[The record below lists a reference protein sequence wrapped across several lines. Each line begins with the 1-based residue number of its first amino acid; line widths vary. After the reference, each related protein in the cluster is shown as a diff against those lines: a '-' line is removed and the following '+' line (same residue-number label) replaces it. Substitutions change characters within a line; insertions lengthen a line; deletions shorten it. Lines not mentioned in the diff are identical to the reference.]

1 MLDAL
6 LVLGSVWGYRSFRPG
21 QAEAIDAWR
30 AGHDV
35 QVLMPT
41 GGGKSLCYQVP
52 AVLDHKAGPTLCVS
66 PLVALMEDQVA
77 ALSDKGVPAAC
88 LHRGMP
94 TETKRRIEARLRDHA
109 LIYAS
114 PERLKSARFRR
125 RLREAGVHRVAI
137 DEAHCISAWGHDFRP
152 DYRNL
157 GVLKEELGAPVMA
170 LTATATPRV
179 MADIRDS
186 LGLVDPVVVRRGFE
200 RENLS
205 FEVEHVRG
213 DRARTA
219 RIIGLLHDTDL
230 ADGRAIVYA
239 ATRKRVVALAQ
250 DVRSAGIQVGWYHAG
265 RTDGARAKAQDDFAV
280 GKTRVLVATTAFGMG
295 VDLPDVRL
303 VAHAQA
309 PGSLEGYYQQAGRA
323 GRDGQP
329 ARAVLLYSASD
340 AVTQKR
346 LRRGSDD
353 PGAEAGWKA
362 LQGYVFG
369 TRCRQALL
377 VEHFTGEPGAADC
390 GRCDAC
396 RRPSDV
402 EEQVQEARD
411 AHRERRRVREAK
423 RKEDL
428 AIELTEEQEQAILAF
443 VDALK
448 KPVGKTAVAA
458 GVRGSKAKRIK
469 GLGLLKNPHHG
480 ALAGVPELAVL
491 AAIEAMLEDG
501 RLVPKGRKYPTVWLP
516 DKRVRPQTTRRKTGE
531 APKGLKAALRSF
543 RSREARRKRYKPYQV
558 FPNAVIDAIV
568 ATRPASAK
576 DLLAIDGMGP
586 TRVRRY
592 SQAILELV
600 REHPP

>member
-6 LVLGSVWGYRSFRPG
+6 LILGSVWGHRRFRPG

-30 AGHDV
+30 SGRDV

-52 AVLDHKAGPTLCVS
+52 AVLDHNHGPTLVVS

-77 ALSDKGVPAAC
+77 ALDEKGVPAAC
-88 LHRGMP
+88 LHRGLP
-94 TETKRRIEARLRDHA
+94 ADKKRDIEARLRDHA

-114 PERLKSARFRR
+114 PERLASDRFRK
-125 RLREAGVHRVAI
+125 RLREAGVQRVAV
-137 DEAHCISAWGHDFRP
+137 DEAHCISEWGHDFRK

-157 GVLKEELGAPVMA
+157 GVLKRELGVPVMA

-179 MADIRDS
+179 MDDIRKS
-186 LGLVDPVVVRRGFE
+186 LGLVDPLVVRRGFE
-200 RENLS
+200 RDNLA
-205 FEVEHVRG
+205 FEVEHHKG

-219 RIIGLLHDTDL
+219 RLLELLGATDL
-230 ADGRAIVYA
+230 AAGRAIVYA

-250 DVRSAGIQVGWYHAG
+250 DVKAAGHKVGWYHAG
-265 RTDGARAKAQDDFAV
+265 RTDGARAKAQEDFAA
-280 GKTRVLVATTAFGMG
+280 GKTRILVATTAFGMG

-309 PGSLEGYYQQAGRA
+309 PGTLEAYYQQAGRA
-323 GRDGQP
+323 GRDGAP
-329 ARAVLLYSASD
+329 SRAVLLYSASD
-340 AVTQKR
+340 AVTQQR

-362 LQGYVFG
+362 LQDYVFG

-377 VEHFTGEPGAADC
+377 VEHFTGEPNHAAC
-390 GRCDAC
+390 GRCDVC
-396 RRPSDV
+396 RRPGD
-402 EEQVQEARD
+402 VQEAVAEART
-411 AHRERRRVREAK
+411 AHKERRQARAQAVREALAV
-423 RKEDL
+423 DL
-428 AIELTEEQEQAILAF
+428 DPAQQQAILDF
-443 VDALK
+443 VAALK

-458 GVRGSKAKRIK
+458 GVRGSQAKRIK
-469 GLGLLKNPHHG
+469 ALGLGKNPHHG
-480 ALAGVPELAVL
+480 ALAGVPELAIL
-491 AAIEAMLEDG
+491 ATLDAMLEDG

-516 DKRVRPQTTRRKTGE
+516 EKPVRPTSTRPKGE
-531 APKGLKAALRSF
+531 APKGLKAALKAF
-543 RSREARRKRYKPYQV
+543 RSREARRNRYKPYQV

-568 ATRPASAK
+568 ATRPHTAK
-576 DLLAIDGMGP
+576 ELMELEGMGP

-600 REHPP
+600 RQHEG

>member
-1 MLDAL
+1 VLDAL
-6 LVLGSVWGYRSFRPG
+6 LVLGSVWGHRAFRPG
-21 QAEAIDAWR
+21 QADAIDAWR
-30 AGHDV
+30 QGRDV

-52 AVLDHKAGPTLCVS
+52 AVLDHKVGPTLCVS

-77 ALSDKGVPAAC
+77 ALVDKGVPAAC
-88 LHRGMP
+88 LHRGMAAD
-94 TETKRRIEARLRDHA
+94 TKRDIEARLRDFA

-125 RLREAGVHRVAI
+125 RLREAGVHRVAV

-179 MADIRDS
+179 MDDIRKS
-186 LGLVDPVVVRRGFE
+186 LGLIDPVVVRRGFE
-200 RENLS
+200 RENLA
-205 FEVEHVRG
+205 FEVEHHRG

-219 RIIGLLHDTDL
+219 RILELLDATDL
-230 ADGRAIVYA
+230 REGRAIVYA

-250 DVRSAGIQVGWYHAG
+250 DIRSGGHKVGWYHAG
-265 RTDGARAKAQDDFAV
+265 RTDGARAKAQADFAA

-303 VAHAQA
+303 VAHVQS

-323 GRDGQP
+323 GRDGVDS
-329 ARAVLLYSASD
+329 RAVLLYAAAD
-340 AVTQKR
+340 AMTQKR
-346 LRRGSDD
+346 LRRGSED

-362 LQGYVFG
+362 LQNYVFA
-369 TRCRQALL
+369 TRCRQTLL
-377 VEHFTGEPGAADC
+377 VEHFTDAPHGTDC

-396 RRPSDV
+396 TQPSEV
-402 EEQVQEARD
+402 AQQVQEARD
-411 AHRERRRVREAK
+411 AHSERRQAK
-423 RKEDL
+423 ATKRRADL
-428 AIELTEEQEQAILAF
+428 SVELSDAQQQAILSF

-469 GLGLLKNPHHG
+469 ALGLLKNPHHG
-480 ALAGVPELAVL
+480 ELTGVPELAVL
-491 AAIEAMLEDG
+491 AAIEAMLSDG
-501 RLVPKGRKYPTVWLP
+501 RLAKKGRKYPTVWLP
-516 DKRVRPQTTRRKTGE
+516 EKRVRPKSARPASPKATGLR
-531 APKGLKAALRSF
+531 GALRNF

-558 FPNAVIDAIV
+558 FPNAVLDAIV
-568 ATRPASAK
+568 ATRPRSAK
-576 DLLAIDGMGP
+576 DLLEIDGMGP

-600 REHPP
+600 QQHPEG

>member
-6 LVLGSVWGYRSFRPG
+6 LVLGSVWGHRSFRAG
-21 QAEAIDAWR
+21 QVEAIDAWR
-30 AGHDV
+30 AGRDV

-114 PERLKSARFRR
+114 PERLTSARFRR

-157 GVLKEELGAPVMA
+157 GVLKKELGAPVMA

-219 RIIGLLHDTDL
+219 RIVELLHDTDL

-250 DVRSAGIQVGWYHAG
+250 DVRGAGIQVGWYHAG
-265 RTDGARAKAQDDFAV
+265 RTDGARAKAQDDFAA

-323 GRDGQP
+323 GRDGAP

-353 PGAEAGWKA
+353 PGAESGWKA
-362 LQGYVFG
+362 LQDYVFG
-369 TRCRQALL
+369 TRCRQAML

-396 RRPSDV
+396 RRPVAV

-411 AHRERRRVREAK
+411 AHRERRRARVAK
-423 RKEDL
+423 RREDL
-428 AIELTEEQEQAILAF
+428 SVELTDEQEQAILAF

-458 GVRGSKAKRIK
+458 GIRGSKAKRIK

-491 AAIEAMLEDG
+491 ATIEAMLEDG

-516 DKRVRPQTTRRKTGE
+516 DKRVRPKTTRKKGE
-531 APKGLKAALRSF
+531 APKGLKAALRNF

-568 ATRPASAK
+568 ATRPQSAK

-600 REHPP
+600 REHPG